1 MLKEISHE
9 MVYLFQFC
17 TSLLSLFIHLPSY
30 SYSSTSNSILNNNIL
45 SFNGRPSKLL
55 TDNKRSNYYNDDND
69 MNKNNISN
77 HLSDNNY
84 CIFPRNQFIIGD
96 IIDNTNLLKE
106 EGNVCDNLQFK
117 SQTQSNS
124 NSISSEKEMMKQL
137 LDFSDVFKKLDN
149 LHSTLNQ
156 INRNHESLYKHIKN
170 TKNSHQIIHHTLEGY
185 SLEIYNLYNKIN
197 QSEEQLIHTIQSKSN
212 AIDFQYQKNVERD
225 ERILKI
231 LYNHMTQLYD
241 TQIDIIDQVNSLF
254 TLVENN
260 LDNSSSQFLNLSNNS
275 NNNNNN
281 NNNNNHYDQLF
292 IQGFMKR
299 KYIVLRQEMNKYKMM
314 LTIFELPLNLLVQ
327 NDSFPYFEDFLQ
339 YIQRE
344 SKTFAQYTDILK
356 LNQYSSLENENDKL
370 CKFENPLWNTKNNEE
385 ICKEDYHQ
393 KSRFLNTNEL
403 NIIYELYQIYHERF
417 LKLKQKNIKKN
428 QTNESLF
435 QELNHMTKQIEN
447 VHTIIKML
455 NMNQEKL
462 ENKFKSIEQLMIN
475 GNLSSLQQT
484 SSNANQ
490 YIQPQ
495 FTSHKNK
502 NKYED
507 WICSY
512 IPSNFYADSSLDNPV
527 PTINSLDQCPIFH
540 NEFIDLVYQ
549 YVIKKIHES
558 DHGVSQPDYA
568 LKSSG
573 GYVIHSLTSPSYT
586 GEIHY
591 EDQIINDM
599 DTNKDNTNNK
609 QKNTNTILNQ
619 RYHHDH
625 HSNEANSSFLKILLS
640 KYILNNISY
649 FLNPSADLVI
659 DPHILPG
666 YGWAMKGS
674 SGYITIGLAKPIY
687 PKSFTIDHIPFNL
700 NLEDSL
706 ASAPRY
712 IEVIGIYDL
721 QKYKMNQRQSNNNNN
736 NNNSK
741 NENKNNKKNK
751 IKILNNNGKRKGKG
765 KGKEKEEEEEV
776 KETNNE
782 IILIPVFEFDPLHTT
797 SLSVPVSKDIYIHI
811 KKPIS
816 FIQIKILSNWGNSD
830 YTYIYRLRIH

>member
-1 MLKEISHE
+1 
-9 MVYLFQFC
+9 
-17 TSLLSLFIHLPSY
+17 
-30 SYSSTSNSILNNNIL
+30 
-45 SFNGRPSKLL
+45 
-55 TDNKRSNYYNDDND
+55 
-69 MNKNNISN
+69 
-77 HLSDNNY
+77 
-84 CIFPRNQFIIGD
+84 
-96 IIDNTNLLKE
+96 
-106 EGNVCDNLQFK
+106 
-117 SQTQSNS
+117 
-124 NSISSEKEMMKQL
+124 
-137 LDFSDVFKKLDN
+137 
-149 LHSTLNQ
+149 
-156 INRNHESLYKHIKN
+156 
-170 TKNSHQIIHHTLEGY
+170 
-185 SLEIYNLYNKIN
+185 
-197 QSEEQLIHTIQSKSN
+197 
-212 AIDFQYQKNVERD
+212 
-225 ERILKI
+225 
-231 LYNHMTQLYD
+231 
-241 TQIDIIDQVNSLF
+241 
-254 TLVENN
+254 
-260 LDNSSSQFLNLSNNS
+260 
-275 NNNNNN
+275 
-281 NNNNNHYDQLF
+281 
-292 IQGFMKR
+292 
-299 KYIVLRQEMNKYKMM
+299 
-314 LTIFELPLNLLVQ
+314 
-327 NDSFPYFEDFLQ
+327 
-339 YIQRE
+339 
-344 SKTFAQYTDILK
+344 
-356 LNQYSSLENENDKL
+356 
-370 CKFENPLWNTKNNEE
+370 
-385 ICKEDYHQ
+385 
-393 KSRFLNTNEL
+393 
-403 NIIYELYQIYHERF
+403 
-417 LKLKQKNIKKN
+417 LKQKNIKKN

-741 NENKNNKKNK
+741 NENKNHKKNK